1 MTYDDDDDDDYTVD
15 PISSMIAGSSLQ
27 STLCLRKEDVTR
39 LFLL

>member
-15 PISSMIAGSSLQ
+15 PISSIAGSSLQ